1 MGHIFFIHSS
11 VDEHLGGF
19 KFGILRTVLLRTFF
33 DKPNGEQICTFL
45 LSRYL
50 GVVIEYVYVEL

>member
-1 MGHIFFIHSS
+1 MNIW
-11 VDEHLGGF
+11 VVLNLGL
-19 KFGILRTVLLRTFF
+19 LRTVLLRTFF